1 MEFISGIVDA
11 INGFFWGSALIVLLC
26 GTGIYFTIRLKFIQV
41 RQFGAAFKRT
51 FGSISFSGE
60 KAGAEGMTSFQA
72 LATALAAQVGTGNL
86 AGAAT
91 ALIAGGPGAIF
102 WMWVSAFF
110 GMSTIFAEAVLAQK
124 YKFTDSDGVVT
135 GGPVFYI
142 QAAFKGVVGKFL
154 AILFAI
160 FIIFALGFMGNMVQS
175 NSIGA
180 AFSNAFGIDPLI
192 VGIVCA
198 ILAAFIFLG
207 GVGRIASFTEKVV
220 PIMAAFYILG
230 ALIILIMNIK
240 SIPLAFSQ
248 IFVAAFNPQAV
259 VGGGLGISIQAALR
273 FGVSRGLFSNE
284 AGMGSTPHA
293 HAIAK
298 VNHPCEQGQVAMM
311 GVFFDTFVVVT
322 LTALVILTSG
332 ILDNQV
338 YNLSSATLIPET
350 LKGVGLSQSAFE
362 NSFGHF
368 GIVFIAICMLF
379 FAFSTIVGWYFFGE
393 ANVKFLFGNKAT
405 KIYALIVVIVI
416 VLGATMK
423 VDLVWSMAD
432 CFNGLMVIP
441 NLLGVLALGGV
452 VVKLSKEF
460 DGMNKK

>member
-1 MEFISGIVDA
+1 MEFISGI
-11 INGFFWGSALIVLLC
+11 INAVNSFFWGSVLIVLLC
-26 GTGIYFTIRLKFIQV
+26 GTGVYFTIRLKFIQV
-41 RQFGAAFKRT
+41 RQFIPAFKRT

-60 KAGAEGMTSFQA
+60 KAGADGMTSFQA

-102 WMWVSAFF
+102 WMWISAFF
-110 GMSTIFAEAVLAQK
+110 GMATIFAEASLAQK
-124 YKFTDSDGVVT
+124 YKFTDSNGVVT

-142 QAAFKGVVGKFL
+142 QAAFKGIVGKVL

-160 FIIFALGFMGNMVQS
+160 FIILALGFMGNMVQS
-175 NSIGA
+175 NSIGI
-180 AFSNAFGIDPLI
+180 AFSNAFGINPMI
-192 VGIVCA
+192 VGVICSVF
-198 ILAAFIFLG
+198 AAFIFLG
-207 GVGRIASFTEKVV
+207 GIRRIASFTEKIV

-230 ALIILIMNIK
+230 ALIILIINIQNV
-240 SIPLAFSQ
+240 PLAFSQ
-248 IFVAAFNPQAV
+248 IFISAFDPQAV
-259 VGGGLGISIQAALR
+259 VGGGLGISIQAAIR

-311 GVFFDTFVVVT
+311 GVFFDTFIVVT

-338 YNLSSATLIPET
+338 YNLSSVSLIPET

-362 NSFGHF
+362 MTFGHF

-393 ANVKFLFGNKAT
+393 ANVKFLFGNKAV
-405 KIYALIVVIVI
+405 KIYAFIVI
-416 VLGATMK
+416 IVIIIGSTLK

-432 CFNGLMVIP
+432 FFNGLMVIP

-452 VVKLSKEF
+452 VVALSKEHE
-460 DGMNKK
+460 GMNKK

>member
-26 GTGIYFTIRLKFIQV
+26 GTGLYFTVRLKFVQV

-110 GMSTIFAEAVLAQK
+110 GMATIFAEAVLAQK
-124 YKFTDSDGVVT
+124 YKFTDPNGVVT

-142 QAAFKGVVGKFL
+142 QAAFKGALGKFL

-180 AFSNAFGIDPLI
+180 AFSNAFGISPLI
-192 VGIVCA
+192 VGIACA
-198 ILAAFIFLG
+198 VLAAFIFIG

-240 SIPLAFSQ
+240 NVPLAFSQ

-332 ILDNQV
+332 ILDNQI
-338 YNLSSATLIPET
+338 YNLSSASLIPEA

-362 NSFGHF
+362 NSFGYF

-405 KIYALIVVIVI
+405 KLYALIVVIVI

-460 DGMNKK
+460 DNINKK